1 MTDPHRSIH
10 FVRTVPE
17 GDSRERAVCAD
28 CGFIAYENP
37 KIICGAIITHG
48 DRIVMAKRAIEP
60 RHGFWTIPAGFMEL
74 GESPEEGAARE
85 SMEEACA
92 EIRIDELLAI
102 YTVRHISQVQMIYRA
117 TLLSESIAAGPESL
131 EVKLCTWDEI
141 PWDDLAFPSVKWAL
155 DDHRAALEGRLALPS
170 RRATEPGAMRRLG

>member
-1 MTDPHRSIH
+1 MSDAPRPIH
-10 FVRTVPE
+10 FVRTIPE

-37 KIICGAIITHG
+37 KVICGAIVTHG
-48 DRIVMAKRAIEP
+48 DRILMCRRAIEP

-74 GESPEEGAARE
+74 GETPEEGAARE
-85 SMEEACA
+85 AMEEACA
-92 EIRIDELLAI
+92 TIEIGELLAV

-117 TLLSESIAAGPESL
+117 RLLNDDFAPGIESL

-141 PWDDLAFPSVKWAL
+141 PWSDLAFPSVRWAL
-155 DDHRAALEGRLALPS
+155 EDHRAALEGRLTLPS
-170 RRATEPGAMRRLG
+170 RRSTDPGPPRRLG